1 MTIATKAGITA
12 GVLGAFWLGVLA
24 APSVRHGDSP
34 VEQIEVVRAA
44 DASPTPTA
52 APRVTEGPSV
62 SETRA
67 TAMAASAEPVQKH
80 AKSLLSQGTDTSKA
94 ADGFANAEQFVT
106 VAYAA
111 KNTEVP
117 FVLLKHRV
125 LNENQSLAEA
135 IRTSKPELDA
145 TLEADRARLEA
156 RATLARMT
164 D

>member
-12 GVLGAFWLGVLA
+12 GVLGAFWLGVMA
-24 APSVRHGDSP
+24 APSVRHDSP
-34 VEQIEVVRAA
+34 VDQVEVVQPAEK
-44 DASPTPTA
+44 TPTRKAEPRSA
-52 APRVTEGPSV
+52 APSA

-67 TAMAASAEPVQKH
+67 TTMAASAESVQKH
-80 AKSLLSQGTDTSKA
+80 ARSLLTEGTDASKA
-94 ADGFANAEQFVT
+94 ADGFANAEQFVA

-111 KNTEVP
+111 KNTQVP

>member
-24 APSVRHGDSP
+24 APSVRNGDTPQARVDVALAEAPRTRAVSP
-34 VEQIEVVRAA
+34 A
-44 DASPTPTA
+44 PTA
-52 APRVTEGPSV
+52 TPGA
-62 SETRA
+62 SEIRA
-67 TAMAASAEPVQKH
+67 TAMAPTAEPVQKH
-80 AKSLLSQGTDTSKA
+80 VKSVLTSGTDAAKA
-94 ADGFANAEQFVT
+94 ADGFANAEQFVA

-111 KNTEVP
+111 RNTEVP
-117 FVLLKHRV
+117 FMLLKHRV
-125 LNENQSLAEA
+125 LNEQQSLAEA

-145 TLEADRARLEA
+145 SLEADRARLEA